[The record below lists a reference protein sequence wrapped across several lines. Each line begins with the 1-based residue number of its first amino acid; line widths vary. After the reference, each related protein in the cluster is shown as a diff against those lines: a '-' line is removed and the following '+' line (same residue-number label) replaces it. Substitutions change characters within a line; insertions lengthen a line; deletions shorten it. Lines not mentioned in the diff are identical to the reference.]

1 MKKIA
6 FLVVTAL
13 YMLVLCLPAQAD
25 VRSDRYQPDA
35 DALKKQLFTKKGKH
49 ELSPT
54 FGLSTNDAF
63 YQVYYFGIMY
73 NYHIRDWVSI
83 GALLNGAFS
92 QPTGLTKTL
101 SNPPNP
107 TQPGQSA
114 GFGVT
119 PDVRQPFFLST
130 VGVQARFAPFYGK
143 LSFFSEAVVHFD
155 FYFTVGGGLFLT
167 HAPNVTRNSSAPVP
181 PGVDANTVPGSAG
194 GDGMGFLP
202 YGQVGVGQRY
212 FLLRWLAL
220 RWEFDL
226 MMMPESFT
234 LRGGDTRL
242 RLNMQFSIGF
252 SFFL

>member
-6 FLVVTAL
+6 IQVATVLSLFT
-13 YMLVLCLPAQAD
+13 LCLPALAD

-35 DALKKQLFTKKGKH
+35 QAIKKQKFTKKGKH

-73 NYHIRDWVSI
+73 NYHVADWVSL
-83 GALLNGAFS
+83 GVLLNGAFT

-107 TQPGQSA
+107 TEAGVSP

-119 PDVRQPFFLST
+119 PDVRQPFYLST
-130 VGVQARFAPFYGK
+130 IAVQARFAPFYGK

-167 HAPNVTRNSSAPVP
+167 HAPNVTRDPGAPTP
-181 PGVDANTVPGSAG
+181 PGVDPSKVPGSQG

-202 YGQVGVGQRY
+202 FGQIGVGQRY
-212 FLLRWLAL
+212 FLLQWLAL

-226 MMMPESFT
+226 MMMPETFS

-252 SFFL
+252 SFFF